1 MEIKL
6 YKNYGLLAHEKEP
19 VYTYFIPVVAA
30 HDLVTVDIPQIS
42 GVNEYDEP
50 LVSLDGRDYPLY
62 DVLATVDDA
71 IVLRWYDGK
80 TYHIIPLTEK
90 KVVKHDQKGRRK
102 GEADGGT
109 HKGHHG
115 GT

>member
-19 VYTYFIPVVAA
+19 VYTYFIPVSAA

-71 IVLRWYDGK
+71 LVLRWYDGQ
-80 TYHIIPLTEK
+80 TYHAIPLTEK
-90 KVVKHDQKGRRK
+90 KEV
-102 GEADGGT
+102 EA
-109 HKGHHG
+109 
-115 GT
+115 

>member
-19 VYTYFIPVVAA
+19 VYTYFIHVSAA

-71 IVLRWYDGK
+71 PALRWYDGQ

-90 KVVKHDQKGRRK
+90 KEV
-102 GEADGGT
+102 EA
-109 HKGHHG
+109 
-115 GT
+115 